1 MANAN
6 TTSNRTIPI
15 ICYAEDWG
23 RLPSS
28 TQHLM
33 RGLSKTHKILWVDS
47 MGLRQPSVSS
57 GDISRIFSKIRKFLS
72 GIKEIEH
79 NIFVLTPLVIPMHKY
94 SFIRWVNKIIL
105 RFLVRR
111 FLSSHRIKEF
121 IQWSSCPTSAMMI
134 NSLGELA
141 NVYYIGDEFSEFS
154 QFDKRLV
161 GKLEKRL
168 LVKSDLLL
176 VVSEKLL
183 ESKCRFNPLVYKI
196 PHGCDYDHFS
206 KSAALSEKDVPG
218 ELRKIPG
225 PIIGYFGLIRDW
237 FDFEMLRDTF
247 TKHRDWSLVL
257 IGSSDTDTSVISD
270 LPNVHFL
277 GPKPYKFLPQYLKGF
292 DICIIPYRKT
302 EVTMNANPLKLLE
315 YLSSGKP
322 VITTDLPSVRPYRK
336 GLTIVKTASEFEQ
349 AIPDVIANESQNKR
363 TVRMEIAKS
372 NSWQDRI
379 DKIESIFDKH
389 IYPLKRRSVGPV
401 VMHLIAAMDIA
412 GAEKVV
418 LNLLTQKG
426 NCEFDLRATSFV
438 RCSDGTGTEFLK
450 LVTKTQAVIDRIPM
464 YKRWDQRDVKA
475 LMRIIRRHNVK
486 ILHTHGYKSDIVGV
500 IASKLTG
507 VPLIATSHGYT
518 GTDPNLLRNEKLD
531 RFFLRFAS
539 KMICVSNNIKETL
552 INSGLSS
559 DKILLLPN
567 AVDYTHFDGN
577 ADIDFRKEW
586 GIDDD
591 EILIGSAG
599 RLSVEKAHINLI
611 KALAILSVETKNR
624 IKLVIAGTG
633 PLENAI
639 RLEADKE
646 GLGRNLVLTGFIN
659 DMRSFYKATDIFCL
673 PSLTEGLPLTLL
685 EAAASGKPI
694 VASKVGSVG
703 SLINDKVD
711 GFTPEP
717 DNIGQLSWALRQL
730 TDSQE
735 LRVSMGER
743 LHKRLKKD
751 YDVRKWADKVF
762 AIYAEI
768 LENKRG

>member
-1 MANAN
+1 M
-6 TTSNRTIPI
+6 
-15 ICYAEDWG
+15 
-23 RLPSS
+23 
-28 TQHLM
+28 
-33 RGLSKTHKILWVDS
+33 
-47 MGLRQPSVSS
+47 
-57 GDISRIFSKIRKFLS
+57 KF
-72 GIKEIEH
+72 
-79 NIFVLTPLVIPMHKY
+79 FVK
-94 SFIRWVNKIIL
+94 
-105 RFLVRR
+105 RFLG
-111 FLSSHRIKEF
+111 SQRIKEF

-134 NSLGELA
+134 NTVGELA

-154 QFDKRLV
+154 QFDKGLV
-161 GKLEKRL
+161 GKLERQL

-176 VVSEKLL
+176 VVSDKLL
-183 ESKCRFNPLVYKI
+183 ESKSRFNPLVYKI

-206 KSAALSEKDVPG
+206 KSAVLSEKDVPG
-218 ELRKIPG
+218 ELRKIPS
-225 PIIGYFGLIRDW
+225 PIIGYYGLIRDW

-247 TKHRDWSLVL
+247 TRHSDWSLVL
-257 IGSSDTDTSVISD
+257 VGPSDTDTSTISD

-292 DICIIPYRKT
+292 DVCIIPYRKAK
-302 EVTMNANPLKLLE
+302 VTINANPLKLLE

-322 VITTDLPSVRPYRK
+322 VITTDMPSVRQYRK
-336 GLTIVKTASEFEQ
+336 GLTLVRTASEFEQ
-349 AIPDVIANESQNKR
+349 AIADVIANESQNKR

-389 IYPLKRRSVGPV
+389 IYPLKKRSVRPV

-418 LNLLTQKG
+418 LNLLTQKN
-426 NCEFDLRATSFV
+426 NCAYDLRVTSFV
-438 RCSDGTGTEFLK
+438 RSLDGTGTEFLK
-450 LVTKTQAVIDRIPM
+450 LVTKTGTVIDRIPM
-464 YKRWDQRDVKA
+464 YKRWDLRDVKA
-475 LMRIIRRHNVK
+475 LMKIIRRHSVK

-507 VPLIATSHGYT
+507 IPLIAMSHGYT

-531 RFFLRFAS
+531 RFFLRFAD
-539 KMICVSNNIKETL
+539 KVICVANSVKETL
-552 INSGLSS
+552 VNSGLPER
-559 DKILLLPN
+559 KIRLLPN
-567 AVDYTHFDGN
+567 AVDYTHFEGN

-586 GIDDD
+586 DIDDD
-591 EILIGSAG
+591 EILVGSAG
-599 RLSVEKAHINLI
+599 RLSLEKAHINLI
-611 KALAILSVETKNR
+611 KALAMLPVETKNR
-624 IKLVIAGTG
+624 IKLAIAGTG

-639 RLEADKE
+639 RLEADKA
-646 GLGRNLVLTGFIN
+646 GLGRNMVLTGFIN

-694 VASKVGSVG
+694 VASKVGAVG

-717 DNIGQLSWALRQL
+717 DNIDQLSRALKQL
-730 TDSQE
+730 IESSE
-735 LRVSMGER
+735 LRVSMGKR
-743 LHKRLKKD
+743 LHKRLKNN

-762 AIYAEI
+762 AIYAEV
-768 LENKRG
+768 LEKKRG